1 MYSMLKH
8 KNNECKTKI
17 NNAKSRCASSYN
29 TFATSVWARSL
40 RKNSISG
47 LSLTIVLSS
56 FLLLSQLLGSANFAA
71 AQSLDSGCVTYDSST
86 QSLTIKCGSLTL
98 TDIDNSLQNGNIL
111 MLESEKVWRLNA
123 DLVIENGASLSIT
136 PQETSWL
143 KLMTPHGIIAFG
155 NVVIDSVKITS
166 WDSATNT
173 YATTDGERP
182 RSFITLWEGGKGQ
195 MNITNSELAY
205 LGYHKSHKQGL
216 AYYSGDGS
224 LLLNNDVHHMWYGFY
239 SNNVGFLTIENSHF
253 HDNVIYGLDPHT
265 GTHDMVIRNNVVN
278 NITKGI
284 GIICSFECD
293 DILIENN
300 VVYDVS
306 SVGIMLSRSTTN
318 SIIRNNVVYDS
329 GKNGGGISIDDSS
342 YNQAYNNTLSEGRF
356 GIKVSKNSDHNLVHS
371 NSIADYSS
379 YGICM
384 MDGSSNNM
392 IRDNTIKNSGE
403 YGICAM
409 RQASGNEVSS
419 NAISGSG
426 YYGVYVKDDDA
437 VDNIFKANMI
447 TESKQDGVRIFNN
460 TESIFINN
468 TVTGST
474 KNDYSVIS
482 SKLSLYNTT
491 FSSTYFGG
499 TSANNED
506 QISIVNSNNK
516 LIISDQK
523 FDNVVRE
530 EQVSMNFQLD
540 DGNTAILSTIPFT
553 VKPLGKATT
562 VISLL
567 EETVSGGF
575 VKMTWTERNPG
586 LGPTTVIHRV
596 DGLDS
601 GVPTRVVVDSNDTI
615 AEEVIG
621 DDGTLEFTTQA
632 NVGNTKYSIYS
643 EIDVGDESGSENTTG
658 SINYSNAK
666 TYGCKEY
673 GGRIRCDLLV
683 NDLTSQS
690 VDGKFTVV
698 KPLSTATAAFVE
710 GKYGQ
715 AIKINASFRESVEII
730 NNPEINSKQFS
741 LSFWLRN
748 SDVAEPYGQV
758 VSHINFAGN
767 AGWLIDLI
775 SNTADG
781 TFDQRIQLGVANNKG
796 TLFTTREVV
805 LPQDTFVHVAGT
817 FDGSTIK
824 LYLDG
829 ALAQE
834 AAFNGEFN
842 PDPGTPLRIGSA
854 SYSTSTH
861 RWSGIIDDFM
871 LFDRALSQEEI
882 EKVRKSNVNEIFD
895 IGLISNLIG
904 HWPFENDVSDVTGH
918 GNDGSMTTLLASMA
932 FAPDGRLFF
941 SEKNTGNIMIMKN
954 DVILAE
960 PFAHIPD
967 VFVSWEQ
974 GLLGLTLDSN
984 FEENHYLY
992 QYYTYIDGSTGA
1004 VSNKVIRFTDV
1015 DNKGT
1020 DMKVL
1025 IDKIPAVK
1033 GYHSGGALAFGP
1045 DGMLYITVGDA
1056 TEHPFAQDPNI
1067 LVGKVLRITR
1077 DGGIPSDNPNPNS
1090 PVYTKGH
1097 RNSYGIAFDS
1107 SSGIG
1112 IITENGDAAYDEINV
1127 ISRGGNYG
1135 FPTLQPANLPPE
1147 LADGSKS
1154 ILPARSYYETIAP
1167 TQAIYYTGDKIPELK
1182 DKFLFGT
1189 FTGDIY
1195 ALTIDKESK
1204 EVIGEERIEL
1214 HPTLFTPVIGL
1225 AQAPNGDIYYGSY
1238 SIFKLDSLDL
1248 PTRTQDVLSVKIA
1261 ASDGVLLKDMVFDQD
1276 QKRIDLDLSMGAIA
1290 IAIAIPSNSTGDI
1303 QSNMLSLTIP
1313 RAMMDEI
1320 IAVTD
1325 EANNALK
1332 FKVQSGGGTSSSG
1345 GYNEIIISLGQKQ
1358 AQNQDTR
1365 VAIVAA
1371 RVVPEFPV
1379 SQALVIL
1386 VSFGLVML
1394 TIILSKKKGLT
1405 TGGAAGSGKLPSLAI
1420 AMILMGSLA
1429 STADN
1434 NAANAQLPQIPLP
1447 PPFSSND
1454 NASNNNLYIAP
1465 NDRDPPE
1472 IEIVSTE
1479 LKEGKNVLEVRVSD
1493 ASDLKSRHVQF
1504 VNEGRVKIA
1513 DLVRDHDNVYLALVD
1528 AQKPSSIIVVDV
1540 IDAAGNRAAITEE
1553 LNVIESMS
1561 ILDQLLSFFNSIFSF
1576 FNPR

>member
-1 MYSMLKH
+1 MPRH
-8 KNNECKTKI
+8 
-17 NNAKSRCASSYN
+17 ASRHSVFASSMC
-29 TFATSVWARSL
+29 ARTL
-40 RKNSISG
+40 RKDSVLG
-47 LSLTIVLSS
+47 LSLTIILTS
-56 FLLLSQLLGSANFAA
+56 LLLFSQLLSSGGFAS
-71 AQSLDSGCVTYDSST
+71 AQSSSSGCVTYDSST
-86 QSLTIKCGSLTL
+86 RSLTVKCDSLTL
-98 TDIDNSLQNGNIL
+98 TEIANSLESSNSNIL

-123 DLVIENGASLSIT
+123 DLVIENGASLTIT
-136 PQETSWL
+136 PQDTTWL
-143 KLMTPHGIIAFG
+143 KLMTPYGIIAYG

-166 WDSATNT
+166 WDSATNS

-182 RSFITLWEGGKGQ
+182 RSFITIWEGGTGQ

-224 LLLNNDVHHMWYGFY
+224 ILLNNDVHHMWYGFY

-284 GIICSFECD
+284 GIICSFECY

-306 SVGIMLSRSTTN
+306 SVGIMLSRNTTN
-318 SIIRNNVVYDS
+318 SIIRNNVVYNS
-329 GKNGGGISIDDSS
+329 GENGGGISIDDSS
-342 YNQAYNNTLSEGRF
+342 YNLAYNNTLSQGRF
-356 GIKVSKNSDHNLVHS
+356 GIKVSKNSDNNLVHS

-384 MDGSSNNM
+384 MDGSSNNKV
-392 IRDNTIKNSGE
+392 RDNTIKNSGE
-403 YGICAM
+403 YGICVM
-409 RQASGNEVSS
+409 RQASGNEVSY

-426 YYGVYVKDDDA
+426 YYGVYVKDGNA
-437 VDNIFKANMI
+437 VDNVFKSNKI
-447 TESKQDGVRIFNN
+447 TETGQDGVRIFNN
-460 TESIFINN
+460 TESTFISNK
-468 TVTGST
+468 VTGST

-499 TSANNED
+499 TSANDED
-506 QISIVNSNNK
+506 QVNIVNSDNR
-516 LIISDQK
+516 LIISEQK
-523 FDNVVRE
+523 FDNIVRE
-530 EQVSMNFQLD
+530 DQVSMNFRLD
-540 DGNTAILSTIPFT
+540 DGETAILSTIPFS

-567 EETVSGGF
+567 EETLSAGF
-575 VKMTWTERNPG
+575 VQTSWTERSTG

-601 GVPTRVVVDSNDTI
+601 GTPTRVVVDKNETI
-615 AEEVIG
+615 AEKVIG
-621 DDGTLEFTTQA
+621 EDGTLEFTTDA
-632 NVGNTKYSIYS
+632 SIGNKEYTIYS
-643 EIDVGDESGSENTTG
+643 EIDVGDQSGSENTTG
-658 SINYSNAK
+658 SVNYSNSK

-673 GGRIRCDLLV
+673 EGRIRCDLLV

-690 VDGKFTVV
+690 VDGQFTVV
-698 KPLSTATAAFVE
+698 KPLSTASAAFVE
-710 GKYGQ
+710 GKYGE
-715 AIKINASFRESVEII
+715 AIEINASFRESVEII
-730 NNPEINSKQFS
+730 NNPEINSKEFS

-748 SDVAEPYGQV
+748 SDVAEPYGQI

-767 AGWLIDLI
+767 AGWLIDLT
-775 SNTADG
+775 SNTANRP
-781 TFDQRIQLGVANNKG
+781 FDQRIQLGVANSNG
-796 TLFTTREVV
+796 DLFTTKEVP
-805 LPQDTFVHVAGT
+805 LPQDRFVHVAGT

-829 ALAQE
+829 VLAQE
-834 AAFNGEFN
+834 SAFNGEFN

-882 EKVRKSNVNEIFD
+882 GQVSKSNVDENFD
-895 IGLISNLIG
+895 TSLISDLVG

-941 SEKNTGNIMIMKN
+941 AEKNTGNIMIMKN
-954 DVILAE
+954 DVILEE
-960 PFAHIPD
+960 PFVHIPD

-974 GLLGLTLDSN
+974 GLLGLTLDSD
-984 FEENHYLY
+984 FEKNHYLY

-1015 DNKGT
+1015 DDKGT

-1097 RNSYGIAFDS
+1097 RNSYGIAFDP

-1127 ISRGGNYG
+1127 IASGGNYG
-1135 FPTLQPANLPPE
+1135 FPTFQPANMPPE

-1167 TQAIYYTGDKIPELK
+1167 TQAIYYTGNKIPELK

-1195 ALTIDKESK
+1195 ALTIDRESK
-1204 EVIGEERIEL
+1204 KIIGEERIEL
-1214 HPTLFTPVIGL
+1214 HPTLFTPVIGI
-1225 AQAPNGDIYYGSY
+1225 AQAPNGDLYYGSY
-1238 SIFKLDSLDL
+1238 SIFKLESLDQ
-1248 PTRTQDVLSVKIA
+1248 PTRTQDVLSIRIA
-1261 ASDGVLLKDMVFDQD
+1261 ASDEVLLKDMVFDQD
-1276 QKRIDLDLSMGAIA
+1276 QKRIVLDLSTGRTAISS
-1290 IAIAIPSNSTGDI
+1290 ISSNSSSGA

-1320 IAVTD
+1320 ITVTD
-1325 EANNALK
+1325 EANNALE
-1332 FKVQSGGGTSSSG
+1332 FKVESGGGTSSTG
-1345 GYNEIIISLGQKQ
+1345 GYNEIVISLGQKQ
-1358 AQNQDTR
+1358 AQDQDTR

-1371 RVVPEFPV
+1371 RVVPEFPL

-1386 VSFGLVML
+1386 VSFGLVVML
-1394 TIILSKKKGLT
+1394 TIILSKKKGLA
-1405 TGGAAGSGKLPSLAI
+1405 TGDPAVGSGKLPFLALV
-1420 AMILMGSLA
+1420 MILMGILA
-1429 STADN
+1429 STTTND
-1434 NAANAQLPQIPLP
+1434 AANAQLPQIPLP
-1447 PPFSSND
+1447 PPFSSTDDAN
-1454 NASNNNLYIAP
+1454 NSNLFAAP
-1465 NDRDPPE
+1465 NDHDRPE
-1472 IEIVSTE
+1472 IEILSKE
-1479 LKEGKNVLEVRVSD
+1479 LKEGKNVLEVKVSD
-1493 ASDLKSRHVQF
+1493 ASDLKSRHVQY
-1504 VNEGRVKIA
+1504 VSEGRVKIT
-1513 DLVRDHDNVYLALVD
+1513 DLVRDHDNVYLALVE
-1528 AQKPSSIIVVDV
+1528 AQRPSSIIVVDI
-1540 IDAAGNRAAITEE
+1540 IDAAGNRAVVTEE
-1553 LNVIESMS
+1553 FNVTESMS
-1561 ILDQLLSFFNSIFSF
+1561 ILDQFFSFLGSIFSF
-1576 FNPR
+1576 LSPQSG